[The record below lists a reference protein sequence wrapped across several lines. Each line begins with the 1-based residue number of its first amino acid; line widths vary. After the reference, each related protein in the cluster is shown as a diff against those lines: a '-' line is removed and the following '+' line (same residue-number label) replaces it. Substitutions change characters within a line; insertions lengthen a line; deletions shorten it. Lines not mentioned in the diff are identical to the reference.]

1 MTDEPLDASGL
12 RPLRPWLKFS
22 VILLMVV
29 AGAVVVWI
37 VGRSGNAA
45 QSAADWIPAF
55 AAESGAITYC
65 GNGYGTGIDND
76 VPWWEWTLLADGTPS
91 AFADDLLPALRIN
104 GFDVASS
111 PGSPAEYGE
120 FSTLNNPDHLASI
133 GWATSWIRIDGSNT
147 AGISVLARVAD
158 ATTRNNCFPK
168 AGDVAADAD
177 PADAD
182 VIAVIMFRDTGD

>member
-1 MTDEPLDASGL
+1 MAEVQCHPVDGRCWRCGRLDRRTL
-12 RPLRPWLKFS
+12 RQRCT
-22 VILLMVV
+22 I
-29 AGAVVVWI
+29 
-37 VGRSGNAA
+37 RSRLD
-45 QSAADWIPAF
+45 SAF

-168 AGDVAADAD
+168 AGDVVTDAD

-182 VIAVIMFRDTGD
+182 VIAVIMFRNTGD